1 VRTRWGRMFLEHW
14 QASEAG
20 DLFNEALEIQED
32 YAPALFGRA
41 LMAGENYEGVAI
53 QAAEKALASDPKMF
67 EAYELIARVT
77 LEDNNPARP
86 PRPRRR
92 RWRFHP
98 RPWTRW
104 RAGHDRSAGRQED
117 TPWMDRALK
126 VNPRYGNA
134 YAIAAHFFINNRR
147 YEEGSELYQKALTL
161 DTSLMSARSDMGVN
175 LMRLG
180 REDEARKALEECYNG
195 GYQSPETVNSL
206 RLLDSY
212 KDYVTAKTPHGNI
225 LRLHKRKRSCCVRTS
240 SKSSIAR
247 STRIRKKYKFKLQ
260 RPVQVSLSESRRL
273 RRAQTVSMP
282 GLGALGVTFGYVVAM
297 DSPSGPHA
305 WRVPLGQ
312 HHVA

>member
-1 VRTRWGRMFLEHW
+1 MRAPVSQRLTTNREPTISAEGFWGLGDFKSANDSFRAAVAAHPKDPGVRTRWGRMFLEHW

-20 DLFNEALEIQED
+20 DLFNDGARD
-32 YAPALFGRA
+32 SGRLRA
-41 LMAGENYEGVAI
+41 RAVRQSADGGENYEGVAI

-77 LEDNNPARP
+77 LEDNNPAKATEAAQKALAISP
-86 PRPRRR
+86 EAMDAMAVLA
-92 RWRFHP
+92 
-98 RPWTRW
+98 TIDLL
-104 RAGHDRSAGRQED
+104 ADKKD

-147 YEEGSELYQKALTL
+147 YEEGIELYQKALTL

-206 RLLDSY
+206 RLY
-212 KDYVTAKTPHGNI
+212 
-225 LRLHKRKRSCCVRTS
+225 
-240 SKSSIAR
+240 
-247 STRIRKKYKFKLQ
+247 
-260 RPVQVSLSESRRL
+260 
-273 RRAQTVSMP
+273 
-282 GLGALGVTFGYVVAM
+282 
-297 DSPSGPHA
+297 
-305 WRVPLGQ
+305 GQ
-312 HHVA
+312 L